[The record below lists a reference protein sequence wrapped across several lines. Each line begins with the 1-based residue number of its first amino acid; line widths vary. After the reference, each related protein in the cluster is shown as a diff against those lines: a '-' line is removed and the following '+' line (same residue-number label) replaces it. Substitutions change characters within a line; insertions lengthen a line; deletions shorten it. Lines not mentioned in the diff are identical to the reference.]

1 MLNPPASADRNA
13 HIVVFIE
20 ALRTHLADLSFLTL
34 TLSKPL
40 TSVQA
45 NADQL
50 SGADKILLRK
60 VLLKDVLHLSTV
72 YRFATKDIT
81 KNYLPAQAILLI
93 EAKLTNEFANA
104 FLRTE
109 TEEIELITSR
119 KGKPRLR
126 RMTVK
131 APAQVKSAPAPHNLE
146 KQYSLALDAPFLAA
160 LGITH
165 GAPEPKLVQAMS
177 HKYKQINKFLELFQS
192 ALAKSTVAD
201 SKDLRVLDFGAGKGY
216 LTFAID
222 HWLSARS
229 RQSKHEVLAIELRPE
244 LVADGNLLCAKLSNQ
259 TLKFI
264 AGDVRT
270 HAPARVD
277 VMVALHACDTATD
290 YAIHCGI
297 TQQAAV
303 ILCAPCCHKQ
313 LRPQMRVPETLA
325 PLFKHGIH
333 LGQEADMVTDGL
345 RALLLEAMGYQ
356 CQVFEFI
363 SSEHTAKNKMIFA
376 VRRADALSQ
385 AKQLALHQQIGA
397 LKDFYGVTSHCL
409 EDLLVGAGQLI

>member
-1 MLNPPASADRNA
+1 MNAAVNPERRQKITML
-13 HIVVFIE
+13 IE
-20 ALRTHLADLSFLTL
+20 ALRSSLADASLRTL
-34 TLSKPL
+34 TLSKPF
-40 TSVQA
+40 TAQA
-45 NADQL
+45 IDVDQL
-50 SGADKILLRK
+50 TGADKILLRPT
-60 VLLKDVLHLSTV
+60 LLKEVLHLSTV
-72 YRFATKDIT
+72 FRFINKDIT
-81 KNYLPAQAILLI
+81 KNYLPDQVIALL
-93 EAKLTNEFANA
+93 ENKLTNEFANA
-104 FLRTE
+104 ILRAE
-109 TEEIELITSR
+109 TEEIELVTSR
-119 KGKPRLR
+119 KGKAQLR
-126 RMTVK
+126 RTK
-131 APAQVKSAPAPHNLE
+131 IKTLAQEISPPAPHNRE
-146 KQYSLALDAPFLAA
+146 KHYSLSLHAPFLAA

-165 GAPEPKLVQAMS
+165 GTPEPKLVPAMA

-192 ALAKSTVAD
+192 ALAKSSVAE
-201 SKDLRVLDFGAGKGY
+201 SNDLTVLDFGAGKGY

-222 HWLSARS
+222 HWLNARS
-229 RQSKHEVLAIELRPE
+229 IESHHEVYAIELRPE
-244 LVADGNLLCAKLSNQ
+244 LVAAGNVLCTKLGNR

-277 VMVALHACDTATD
+277 IMVALHACDTATD

-297 TQQAAV
+297 AQKAAV

-376 VRRADALSQ
+376 VRRPEALTP
-385 AKQLALHQQIGA
+385 AKQLSLRQQIAA
-397 LKDFYGVTSHCL
+397 LKAFYGVTSHCL
-409 EDLLVGAGQLI
+409 EDLLVGAGQLG